1 MQGNSYDQHII
12 RILTEVGDKGISV
25 RHLAKHVYNLSCTLF
40 YQPDA
45 KEIHRYVQSFLTRK
59 SKSTHPTVEKTAQW
73 GHYRLNAMGKAK
85 ARQLQLLFSDDSKQ
99 EKTTMPKSEDQS
111 LDLFD

>member
-1 MQGNSYDQHII
+1 MQGNNYDQYIM

-45 KEIHRYVQSFLTRK
+45 KEVHRYVQSFLTRK
-59 SKSTHPTVEKTAQW
+59 SKAARPTVEKTEKW
-73 GHYRLNAMGKAK
+73 GHYRLNPMGKAV
-85 ARQLQLLFSDDSKQ
+85 ARRLQLMYNAIDEQ
-99 EKTTMPKSEDQS
+99 EKTTRAKAEDLS
-111 LDLFD
+111 LKLFD